1 MMYERLLAFLSATIL
16 LGGAAGCQK
25 SDASDEPSR
34 TQELRTAP
42 LAAPHAEIMIQ
53 PVSSYQKPS
62 ATMFSEHCDGV
73 GDPRPTAAGGAAIK
87 PNRPAHLWVTGCSG
101 KTGYFHAIIDRPPTP
116 GPASASLFLLTMPGR
131 KQVEIKNAR
140 FMITDVTGDHLAGTF
155 ELEIPGDG
163 SGASSEQARGHFD
176 VPRLPDDT
184 SRGP

>member
-1 MMYERLLAFLSATIL
+1 MMHQRLLPLVSAVLL
-16 LGGAAGCQK
+16 LGTAAGCQK
-25 SDASDEPSR
+25 SSDDSSSR
-34 TQELRTAP
+34 TQELRNAPVTAR
-42 LAAPHAEIMIQ
+42 HAEIMIQ
-53 PVSSYQKPS
+53 PVSSQQKLEA
-62 ATMFSEHCDGV
+62 ATFSEHCDGI
-73 GDPRPTAAGGAAIK
+73 GDPKPYASGGAAIK
-87 PNRPAHLWVTGCSG
+87 PNRPPHLWVTGCTG

-140 FMITDVTGDHLAGTF
+140 FMITDVTSDHLAGTF

-163 SGASSEQARGHFD
+163 SRSSEQARGHFD